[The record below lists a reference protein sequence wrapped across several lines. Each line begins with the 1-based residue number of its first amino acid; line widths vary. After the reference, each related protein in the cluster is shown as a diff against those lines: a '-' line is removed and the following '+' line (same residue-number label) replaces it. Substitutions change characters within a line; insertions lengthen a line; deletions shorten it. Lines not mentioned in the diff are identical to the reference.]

1 MVTKLK
7 KSVAL
12 MLAMIMSLT
21 LAACGNDSGSTGSAS
36 TEPEAKSEI
45 QTDTAQPD
53 AEVDSN
59 SSTDK
64 ASAGNGNILVVY
76 FSWSGHLDSMAHWV
90 ADETGG
96 DLYRVIAADPY
107 PENYDD
113 TADRAKQE
121 KDDGIR
127 PEIVV
132 DITQE
137 QMAGYDTV

>member
-1 MVTKLK
+1 
-7 KSVAL
+7 
-12 MLAMIMSLT
+12 
-21 LAACGNDSGSTGSAS
+21 
-36 TEPEAKSEI
+36 
-45 QTDTAQPD
+45 
-53 AEVDSN
+53 
-59 SSTDK
+59 
-64 ASAGNGNILVVY
+64 
-76 FSWSGHLDSMAHWV
+76 MAHWV

-96 DLYRVIAADPY
+96 DLYRVTAADPY

-137 QMAGYDTV
+137 QMAGYDTVFFGFPVWWYDLPMSMWTFLESYDFSGKTIIPFFSHEGSSNGASALPTIETLATGATVRSDDALSIRGGDVDGAENEVRE